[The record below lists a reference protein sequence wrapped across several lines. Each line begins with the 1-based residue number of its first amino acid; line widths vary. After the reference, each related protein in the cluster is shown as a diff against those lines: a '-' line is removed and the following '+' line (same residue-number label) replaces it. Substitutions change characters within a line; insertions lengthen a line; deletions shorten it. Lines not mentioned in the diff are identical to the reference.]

1 MKIVSATPKELMLKV
16 ISGELDIAPVAST
29 SLITHERE
37 LKMVPALSVHSVGPS
52 LSSIVV
58 SDGKTSLQNEDTIAV
73 TNHTE
78 TSIMMLKIILERK
91 GINVDFVTNIGAD
104 AKDLLSEAPFALT
117 IGDDALMSKINGYR
131 TIYDIGEEWW
141 NLTHTPAVFA
151 VTVANSNIV
160 QKEPERI
167 KKAVE
172 ILSKAVKYREESL
185 GEIAR
190 HTSIRLNLPI
200 ELLLQYFQ
208 MIKLDFNNNVEKG
221 LKRFLSEIKKM
232 NLLEVKTS

>member
-1 MKIVSATPKELMLKV
+1 MLKV
-16 ISGELDIAPVAST
+16 ISGELDIAPVASA
-29 SLITHERE
+29 SLIAHERE
-37 LKMVPALSVHSVGPS
+37 LEMVPALSVHSVGPS

-58 SDGKTSLQNEDTIAV
+58 SDGETSIQNGDSIAV

-91 GINVDFVTNIGAD
+91 GINVNFVTNIGAD

-117 IGDDALMSKINGYR
+117 IGDDALMSTINGYR

-151 VTVANSNIV
+151 VTVANSNIS

-167 KKAVE
+167 RKAVE
-172 ILSKAVKYREESL
+172 LLSKAVKYREESL
-185 GEIAR
+185 DEIAR
-190 HTSIRLNLPI
+190 HASIRLNLPVK
-200 ELLLQYFQ
+200 LLLQYFQ
-208 MIKLDFNNNVEKG
+208 MIKLDFNNDVEKG
-221 LKRFLSEIKKM
+221 LKRFLNEIKK
-232 NLLEVKTS
+232 